1 MKAKGSK
8 EAATLLT
15 TWMDENGFPRLLACD
30 NGTKFKGAMKLLCDA
45 RGTRIVNG
53 RAYHPQSQ
61 GSIKVANKIFKARL
75 RAAQKDTG
83 IKGWV

>member
-8 EAATLLT
+8 EAAILLAN
-15 TWMDENGFPRLLACD
+15 WMDENGFPRLLACD
-30 NGTKFKGAMKLLCDA
+30 NRTEFKGAVKLLCEA

-61 GSIKVANKIFKARL
+61 GSIEVANKIFKARL
-75 RAAQKDTG
+75 RATQQDTG
-83 IKGWV
+83 IKG